1 MQKAI
6 FPTKDMRIT
15 QGYGPGTYS
24 HDDSCS
30 LDISGVNGEVL
41 RAFAPFDCVVKKIY
55 TQDAN
60 EVWIESLEPVLYADG
75 TVNYM
80 TMMFIHDNDVSD
92 LYVGRVLKQ
101 YEEFYQE
108 GTKGN
113 VTGAHIHLECAKGRF
128 DGSGWHQNRTGYW
141 SINNP
146 VTPESALFI
155 TANTN
160 VVNGA
165 GYNWIYD
172 TSSDKKFKIGDQV
185 YLNGYIFFDSAGSG
199 PSGPFENTYVTIT
212 EINYNPIATKPY
224 LLNNGNLGWVAE
236 EDLSYE
242 PIVKEVP
249 KVEVPPI
256 ENESLKNEIQSL
268 KDVIALKD
276 KQIIELK
283 LQLKEQPVLKS
294 FKVKKTGNHYIYLTE
309 KETLFYK
316 IN

>member
-1 MQKAI
+1 
-6 FPTKDMRIT
+6 MRIT
-15 QGYGPGTYS
+15 QGYGKDTYS
-24 HDDSCS
+24 HDDSYAIDLGS
-30 LDISGVNGEVL
+30 VDGILL
-41 RAFAPFDCVVKKIY
+41 RAFAPFDAIVRKIY
-55 TQDAN
+55 KEDAN

-75 TVNYM
+75 TVDYM

-92 LYVGRVLKQ
+92 LYVGKVLKQ

-146 VTPESALFI
+146 VTPESALFV

-160 VVNGA
+160 IVNGA

-172 TSSDKKFKIGDQV
+172 TSFDKKFKIGDKL
-185 YLNGYIFFDSAGSG
+185 YLNGYIFIDSGGNG
-199 PSGPFENTYVTIT
+199 PAGPFENNLVTIT
-212 EINYNPIATKPY
+212 DINYNPIATKPY
-224 LLNNGNLGWVAE
+224 LLNNGDLGWVAE

-249 KVEVPPI
+249 KVEETLI
-256 ENESLKNEIQSL
+256 QDDSLKKEIQSL
-268 KDVIALKD
+268 KDTIVLKD
-276 KQIIELK
+276 KQIDELK
-283 LQLKEQPVLKS
+283 SQLKEQPILKR
-294 FKVKKTGNHYIYLTE
+294 FKVKRTGNHYIYLNKDE
-309 KETLFYK
+309 ILSYK